1 LIDAIIAAIDYAMM
15 IIDAIDIIIDDII
28 DIIIFAII
36 ELIIIDATIIIDTL
50 HYAITPLILLLTLL
64 YYYY

>member
-36 ELIIIDATIIIDTL
+36 S
-50 HYAITPLILLLTLL
+50 
-64 YYYY
+64 